1 MKINGKIVCIVL
13 DGVGVGAAPDAALY
27 HDEAANTL
35 SNTAAVTGGLHLP
48 NLSALGLG
56 NIVEI
61 KGVPKNSSATGNFGK
76 MREVSKGKDSTT
88 GHWEFSGII
97 LEKDFPYYPN
107 GFPTEVIEKFCSLT
121 GCGGILGN
129 KAASG
134 TVILEE
140 LAAEHERTGF
150 PIIYTSADSVFQIA
164 VNDRVIPLERLYE
177 LCTIARN
184 QVMVGKHAV
193 GRVIARPFTGSNGN
207 YQRTT
212 DRRDF
217 SLFPP
222 GTTMLDILFERAI
235 PTVAVGK
242 IDDLFAGKSLSEKI
256 HTKSND
262 EGIEETI
269 AWANK
274 TPNGF
279 IFTNLVDFDALFG
292 HRQDPKGMKEALEY
306 FDLQLPRIISTLSG
320 DDLLII
326 TADHGNDPTD
336 NSTDHSREYVPLIVY
351 SPDGKRNVDLGIRQT
366 FADLGKTVVSYFGFE
381 GKELK
386 GTSFLTQVV
395 MMTGNNTEE

>member
-1 MKINGKIVCIVL
+1 MKRNGKIVCIVL
-13 DGVGVGAAPDAALY
+13 DGVGIGAAPDAVSY

-35 SNTAAVTGGLHLP
+35 CNTASVTGGLHLP
-48 NLSALGLG
+48 NLSNVGLG
-56 NIVEI
+56 NIAEI
-61 KGVPKNSSATGNFGK
+61 KGVPRNPNASGNFGK

-107 GFPTEVIEKFCSLT
+107 GFPKDVVDTFCKLT
-121 GCGGILGN
+121 GCKGVLGN

-164 VNDRVIPLERLYE
+164 ANEQVIPLDRLYE

-184 QVMVGKHAV
+184 QVMIGQHAV
-193 GRVIARPFTGSNGN
+193 GRVIARPFIGSNGK
-207 YQRTT
+207 YKRTGN
-212 DRRDF
+212 RRDF

-222 GTTMLDILFERAI
+222 AVTMLDILFEHNI
-235 PTVAVGK
+235 PTVGVGK
-242 IDDLFAGKSLSEKI
+242 IDDLFAGKGLSEKI
-256 HTKSND
+256 HTKSNT

-269 AWANK
+269 GWAKKNS
-274 TPNGF
+274 NGF
-279 IFTNLVDFDALFG
+279 IFTNLVDFDALYG

-306 FDLQLPRIISTLSG
+306 FDLQLPRILDTLNG
-320 DDLLII
+320 DDVLII

-336 NSTDHSREYVPLIVY
+336 NSTDHSREFVPLIVY
-351 SPDGKRNVDLGIRQT
+351 LPKGKNNVDLGIRTT
-366 FADLGKTVVSYFGFE
+366 FADLGKTVVDYFGFE
-381 GKELK
+381 KNELK
-386 GTSFLTQVV
+386 GRSFLSQVI
-395 MMTGNNTEE
+395 

>member
-1 MKINGKIVCIVL
+1 MKKNGKIICVVL
-13 DGVGVGAAPDAALY
+13 DGVGIGAAPDAHLY

-35 SNTAAVTGGLHLP
+35 CNTASKMGGLKLP
-48 NLSALGLG
+48 NLALLGLG
-56 NIVEI
+56 NIAKIE
-61 KGVPKNSSATGNFGK
+61 GVPPSKNPSANFGM

-88 GHWEFSGII
+88 GHWEMSGII

-107 GFPTEVIEKFCSLT
+107 GFPNEVIENFCKST
-121 GCGGILGN
+121 GCKGTLGN

-134 TVILEE
+134 TEIIAE
-140 LAAEHERTGF
+140 LGAEQERTGF

-164 VNDRVIPLERLYE
+164 TNENVISLERLYE
-177 LCTIARN
+177 LCTITRN

-193 GRVIARPFTGSNGN
+193 GRVIARPFIGTNGN

-212 DRRDF
+212 NRRDF

-222 GTTMLDILFERAI
+222 STTMLDILFENRI
-235 PTVAVGK
+235 PTIAVGK

-256 HTKSND
+256 HTKSNA

-269 AWANK
+269 SWSKK

-279 IFTNLVDFDALFG
+279 VFTNLVDFDALYG

-306 FDLQLPRIISTLSG
+306 FDVHLPRILETLNG
-320 DDLLII
+320 DDILFI

-336 NSTDHSREYVPLIVY
+336 NSTDHSREYVPLLAY
-351 SPDGKRNVDLGIRQT
+351 APNGKRNINIGVRST
-366 FADLGKTVVSYFGFE
+366 FADLGKTVVDYFGFD
-381 GKELK
+381 GKELS
-386 GTSFLTQVV
+386 GTSFL
-395 MMTGNNTEE
+395 NDFI

>member
-1 MKINGKIVCIVL
+1 MRTNGKIICIVL
-13 DGVGVGAAPDAALY
+13 DGVGIGAAPDANVY
-27 HDEAANTL
+27 RDEKANTL
-35 SNTAAVTGGLHLP
+35 SNTASVTGGLNLP
-48 NLSALGLG
+48 NLAALGLG
-56 NIVEI
+56 NIAHI
-61 KGVPKNSSATGNFGK
+61 QGVSPQKNATGNFGK

-107 GFPTEVIEKFCSLT
+107 GFPKDVVEKFCSLT
-121 GCGGILGN
+121 GYKGILGN

-134 TVILEE
+134 TVIVDE
-140 LAAEHERTGF
+140 LGEEHERTGF

-164 VNDRVIPLERLYE
+164 ASEHVIPIERLYE

-184 QVMVGKHAV
+184 QVMIGQHAV
-193 GRVIARPFTGSNGN
+193 GRVIARPFVGTNGI
-207 YQRTT
+207 YKRTT
-212 DRRDF
+212 NRRDF

-222 GTTMLDILFERAI
+222 GTTMLDILFENGI

-256 HTKSND
+256 HTKSNE
-262 EGIEETI
+262 EGIDETI
-269 AWANK
+269 GWAKK

-279 IFTNLVDFDALFG
+279 VFTNLVDFDALYG
-292 HRQDPKGMKEALEY
+292 HRQDPEGMKEALEF
-306 FDLQLPRIISTLSG
+306 FDIQLPRILETLSG
-320 DDLLII
+320 DDILIL

-351 SPDGKRNVDLGIRQT
+351 SPNGKKNVDLGIRQT
-366 FADLGKTVVSYFGFE
+366 FADLGKTVVNYFGFD

-386 GTSFLTQVV
+386 GTSFLGQVI
-395 MMTGNNTEE
+395 

>member
-1 MKINGKIVCIVL
+1 MKKNGKVICIVL
-13 DGVGVGAAPDAALY
+13 DGVGIGAAPDAHLY

-35 SNTAAVTGGLHLP
+35 CNTAAATGGLHMP
-48 NLSALGLG
+48 NMAVLGLG
-56 NIVEI
+56 NIAEI
-61 KGVPKNSSATGNFGK
+61 NGVPKQSPCKGNFGK
-76 MREVSKGKDSTT
+76 MREVSQGKDSTT

-107 GFPTEVIEKFCSLT
+107 GFPADVIEKFCALT
-121 GCGGILGN
+121 GCKGVLGN

-140 LAAEHERTGF
+140 LGMEHERTGF

-164 VNDRVIPLERLYE
+164 ANENVIPLKRLYE
-177 LCTIARN
+177 LCTIARE
-184 QVMVGKHAV
+184 QVMTAQHAV
-193 GRVIARPFTGSNGN
+193 GRVIARPFIGSNGK

-212 DRRDF
+212 NRRDF
-217 SLFPP
+217 SLVPP
-222 GTTMLDILFERAI
+222 AVTMLDILFNRQI

-256 HTKSND
+256 HTTSNA

-269 AWANK
+269 AWAAK
-274 TPNGF
+274 TPHGL

-292 HRQDPKGMKEALEY
+292 HRQDAPGMKGALEY
-306 FDLQLPRIISTLSG
+306 FDVHLPRILEALRG

-336 NSTDHSREYVPLIVY
+336 NSTDHSREYVPLVVY
-351 SPDGKRNVDLGIRQT
+351 SPNGKQNVDLGIRQT
-366 FADLGKTVVSYFGFE
+366 FADLGKTVAEYFGFAE
-381 GKELK
+381 NELK
-386 GTSFLTQVV
+386 GTSFLGQVL
-395 MMTGNNTEE
+395 